1 MHPNWPIIVAIAL
14 ILLKQSYKL
23 FMHHVPD
30 RVDYLKALAALPLDV
45 SFLIVAL
52 FLKAAMS
59 TTGSRDEV
67 VGLLVLYIL
76 VSVACTLLWRVSEDA
91 ITGELHLNFAWAFPL
106 NLAVSTTAL
115 FLALTSV
122 G

>member
-1 MHPNWPIIVAIAL
+1 MQPNWPTVVAIAL

-30 RVDYLKALAALPLDV
+30 RVDYYKAAAALPLDV

-52 FLKAAMS
+52 FLRAAMS
-59 TTGSRDEV
+59 PSGTRDEV
-67 VGLLVLYIL
+67 IGLLVLYIL
-76 VSVACTLLWRVSEDA
+76 VGVLSALLWRVSEDSIRA
-91 ITGELHLNFAWAFPL
+91 ELGMHFAWAFPL
-106 NLAVSTTAL
+106 NLAVSSTAL
-115 FLALTSV
+115 YLALTFV

>member
-1 MHPNWPIIVAIAL
+1 MYSNWPIVVAIAL

-30 RVDYLKALAALPLDV
+30 RVDYLKAVAALPLDI

-59 TTGSRDEV
+59 ATGSREDA

-76 VSVACTLLWRVSEDA
+76 VSVFSAILWRVSENA
-91 ITGELHLNFAWAFPL
+91 IRTELGQHFVWAFPL
-106 NLAVSTTAL
+106 NLAVSSTAL
-115 FLALTSV
+115 FLALAFV